1 MAILIANWLDKSMVN
16 RQSPFSDGF
25 LGMIPIR
32 LRVGILGILGPSIG
46 GKKKRCSLME
56 VGKLRTTCDEFL
68 HFCYF
73 LEFWSRG
80 LKHIETILP
89 ETMKPFPYIP
99 TAPTAQNDSPN
110 LGCDY
115 KLHHSLGMEF
125 YFSTLTSP

>member
-1 MAILIANWLDKSMVN
+1 
-16 RQSPFSDGF
+16 
-25 LGMIPIR
+25 
-32 LRVGILGILGPSIG
+32 
-46 GKKKRCSLME
+46 ME
-56 VGKLRTTCDEFL
+56 VGKLMTTCDEFL